1 MEANIIQRPKENF
14 RSTFGDIKIHISIRT
29 FVIATFESKNRKTT
43 YINETKSQ

>member
-14 RSTFGDIKIHISIRT
+14 RSTFGDIKIHISRKT
-29 FVIATFESKNRKTT
+29 FVIAAFESKNRKTT